1 MRLSIK
7 EELALY
13 GGSNVEVGELVSI
26 LLGMNTDKATELL
39 ERYGSLQALLVDTT
53 SVTDITVTQKAK
65 LGALKALYNKHI
77 VPKEY
82 ATKISSPD
90 IVFNKYRRHYEVL
103 EEEHFDIIILNT
115 KNKVVDRI
123 NISKGILNASLVH
136 PREVFKQA
144 IRRNANSIILVHNH
158 PSGDSKPSKEDIE
171 ITERMCDSGELLGVK
186 VLDHIIFGV
195 DEYTSFRERSVSP
208 W

>member
-13 GGSNVEVGELVSI
+13 GGINIEVNELVSI

-65 LGALKALYNKHI
+65 LGALKELYNRHMLTRE
-77 VPKEY
+77 PTTELN
-82 ATKISSPD
+82 SPD

-103 EEEHFDIIILNT
+103 EEEHFDIIVLNT
-115 KNKVVDRI
+115 KNKVIDRI
-123 NISKGILNASLVH
+123 NISKGILNAAIVH
-136 PREVFKQA
+136 PREVFMQA
-144 IRRNANSIILVHNH
+144 IRRNANSIMLAHNH
-158 PSGDSKPSKEDIE
+158 PSGNSKPSREDIE
-171 ITERMCDSGELLGVK
+171 ITERLYDSGKLLGIK

-195 DEYTSFRERSVSP
+195 GEYTSFRERGITP